1 MALKASIVSCFTGD
15 ARQDAPPPPPLPPCG
30 EQ

>member
-15 ARQDAPPPPPLPPCG
+15 ARQDAPPPPLLPCG